1 MKDKN
6 HFGHLY
12 HIQKLID
19 LYSFRVCVHRVVPC
33 LAKEFVNPHMIPFVL
48 PSVLAI
54 AEEVYI
60 NELYKIKS
68 CLLVTA
74 LLTYSISCFS

>member
-1 MKDKN
+1 MKEN

-12 HIQKLID
+12 HIQKLTD
-19 LYSFRVCVHRVVPC
+19 LYSFRVCIHRVVPC

-54 AEEVYI
+54 AEEVDI
-60 NELYKIKS
+60 RKAPE
-68 CLLVTA
+68 T
-74 LLTYSISCFS
+74 